1 MRRFFRS
8 CLNIFSRRAGGASG
22 HSDNGD
28 EPASILTILSSMRGA
43 IVGIAAFSGVI
54 NVLALAGSLF
64 MLQVYDR
71 VLPSQSVPTLIA
83 LTVIVAGLF
92 LFQGGLDV
100 IRSRLLVRV
109 GSRVDEMLGER
120 TYRAVLAL
128 PLRAQPAGDGLQPVR
143 DLDTVRSFLSGPG
156 PSALF
161 DLPWIP
167 VYLAFVYLLH
177 PLLGLLATLGAV
189 LLLGLT
195 LLTNALAK
203 TSASQ
208 ATIHGQ
214 QRQGLSA
221 EGVRNAEVLRSMG
234 FADRMVERWLAAGE
248 QHLHAHQSA
257 SDVAGGFGAMARV
270 FRSFLQAAILATGAY
285 LVIKGDLSA
294 GAIIAS
300 SITAS
305 RALAPIDLAITQWT
319 SFVAAR
325 QSAERLEELLQSPL
339 ARTRAAPL
347 PLPAPVR
354 ELTVEALTATAP
366 GLNIPLIQNVSFKL
380 QAGQGLGI
388 IGQNAAG
395 KSTLVRAIVGAWP
408 ILRGNV
414 RLDGAAL
421 DRWHPADLGRHIGH
435 LPQDVELFDGTIAEN
450 ISRFDPKADSVA
462 ILEAAQ
468 AASVHQMILRLPN
481 GYETRIGRDGEA
493 LSSGQRQRIGLAR
506 AFFGNPFL
514 IVLDEPSANL
524 DAEGDEALSG
534 SIRRVMERGGI
545 VLVVTH
551 RPSAIAAL
559 ELVAI
564 MSDGRLQYFGKKA
577 EVLRQTLK
585 PVQDQAEEPQAGVD
599 EAPGRASG

>member
-1 MRRFFRS
+1 
-8 CLNIFSRRAGGASG
+8 
-22 HSDNGD
+22 
-28 EPASILTILSSMRGA
+28 
-43 IVGIAAFSGVI
+43 
-54 NVLALAGSLF
+54 
-64 MLQVYDR
+64 
-71 VLPSQSVPTLIA
+71 
-83 LTVIVAGLF
+83 
-92 LFQGGLDV
+92 
-100 IRSRLLVRV
+100 
-109 GSRVDEMLGER
+109 
-120 TYRAVLAL
+120 
-128 PLRAQPAGDGLQPVR
+128 
-143 DLDTVRSFLSGPG
+143 
-156 PSALF
+156 
-161 DLPWIP
+161 
-167 VYLAFVYLLH
+167 
-177 PLLGLLATLGAV
+177 
-189 LLLGLT
+189 
-195 LLTNALAK
+195 
-203 TSASQ
+203 
-208 ATIHGQ
+208 
-214 QRQGLSA
+214 
-221 EGVRNAEVLRSMG
+221 
-234 FADRMVERWLAAGE
+234 
-248 QHLHAHQSA
+248 
-257 SDVAGGFGAMARV
+257 MARV

-366 GLNIPLIQNVSFKL
+366 GLNIPLIQNVTFKL

-559 ELVAI
+559 ELVAT
-564 MSDGRLQYFGKKA
+564 MRDGRLQYFGKKA
-577 EVLRQTLK
+577 DVLRQTLK
-585 PVQDQAEEPQAGVD
+585 PVQDQAEKPQAGVD